1 MKHKLFQILY
11 YLLLITY
18 ITIKYNNII
27 QMSDKVKQFED
38 IISQIDF
45 NKKENKDII
54 KQIEKILNERINT
67 DLEIFFK
74 LKSPKLKV
82 SNQISK

>member
-1 MKHKLFQILY
+1 
-11 YLLLITY
+11 
-18 ITIKYNNII
+18 
-27 QMSDKVKQFED
+27 MSDKVNQFKY
-38 IISQIDF
+38 IISKIDF

-74 LKSPKLKV
+74 LKSPKSKI
-82 SNQISK
+82 SNHISK

>member
-1 MKHKLFQILY
+1 
-11 YLLLITY
+11 
-18 ITIKYNNII
+18 
-27 QMSDKVKQFED
+27 MSDRVVQFKD
-38 IISQIDF
+38 IISKIDF

-74 LKSPKLKV
+74 LKTPKSKV

>member
-1 MKHKLFQILY
+1 
-11 YLLLITY
+11 
-18 ITIKYNNII
+18 
-27 QMSDKVKQFED
+27 MSNKVKQFED

-45 NKKENKDII
+45 NKKENKNII

-74 LKSPKLKV
+74 LKSPRSKI

>member
-1 MKHKLFQILY
+1 
-11 YLLLITY
+11 
-18 ITIKYNNII
+18 
-27 QMSDKVKQFED
+27 MSNRVKQFED

-54 KQIEKILNERINT
+54 KQIEKILNERINI

-74 LKSPKLKV
+74 LKSPRSKI

>member
-1 MKHKLFQILY
+1 
-11 YLLLITY
+11 
-18 ITIKYNNII
+18 
-27 QMSDKVKQFED
+27 MSDKVKQFKD

-67 DLEIFFK
+67 DLEIFFN
-74 LKSPKLKV
+74 LKSPKSKI
-82 SNQISK
+82 SNHISK

>member
-1 MKHKLFQILY
+1 
-11 YLLLITY
+11 
-18 ITIKYNNII
+18 
-27 QMSDKVKQFED
+27 MSNRVKQFED

-54 KQIEKILNERINT
+54 NQIEKILNERINT

-74 LKSPKLKV
+74 LKSPRLKV
-82 SNQISK
+82 SNHISK

>member
-1 MKHKLFQILY
+1 
-11 YLLLITY
+11 
-18 ITIKYNNII
+18 
-27 QMSDKVKQFED
+27 MSDKVNQFKD
-38 IISQIDF
+38 IISKIDF

-74 LKSPKLKV
+74 LKSPKSQV
-82 SNQISK
+82 SNHISK